1 MKRLILSALF
11 LPMAGLTGF
20 EGPHSSSTETIEVR
34 AGKWPISLER
44 TSGRSG
50 PSYSLQFRDQ
60 QVLTGEMLDTLVFED
75 RVQLQY
81 FDKALAALKAGTNGD
96 IAEFKTYSVK
106 RADKKGK
113 DVWYILRDKYG
124 LTDFQQAEADIISKA
139 IKSW

>member
-1 MKRLILSALF
+1 MKRLILSALI
-11 LPMAGLTGF
+11 LPLVSLTGF
-20 EGPHSSSTETIEVR
+20 DRGPSSTESIDVR
-34 AGKWPISLER
+34 TGKWPIILEKAG
-44 TSGRSG
+44 S
-50 PSYSLQFRDQ
+50 SYSLQFRDQ
-60 QVLTGEMLDTLVFED
+60 QVMNGEVLDTLVFED

-81 FDKALAALKAGTNGD
+81 FDKALVALKKGNNGD

-124 LTDFQQAEADIISKA
+124 LTDFQQTEADIISKA